1 MTVPKD
7 GGPHTFV
14 PRAHHQRSFDLNIY
28 GPVAPFFADVTIA
41 LDPQQQTIVG
51 EDGLGNER
59 FKAVLHEAG
68 SRRNYGWNGVNGF
81 NNPTL
86 NFVSVNGNLLM
97 LWMGH
102 QVLAIDTL
110 RGGEGGGR
118 VLWSQDLNE
127 QVPGMQAQNG
137 FHPQQVNVPWGLPR
151 FVAQDRHGRLIGS
164 MGPVNF
170 DGVCFQ
176 RFRELTC
183 ADPLTGDIMWT
194 RKNVPVGSEVFGD
207 EELLF
212 VAPPDGG
219 EALVVRAL
227 DGELLG
233 KRAVAPLE
241 QRMTTVGRNMLVWD
255 TKDGKQV
262 VSMRDAWTGK
272 DVWSHA
278 FDAGAKGAV
287 VDDDSVGV
295 LEPSGHFVMLPAE
308 RRQANGRSEKLKPET
323 R

>member
-1 MTVPKD
+1 MARLAALFDEARRPELAVIYYRQLSGPLADVVCLDNKTGKQLAEGLPADGPVRKLLAGVKPWPAGRVVPKE
-7 GGPHTFV
+7 GGSRTLSA
-14 PRAHHQRSFDLNIY
+14 AHHQRSFDLNIH
-28 GPVAPFFADVTIA
+28 GQTGPFFSDMNVT
-41 LDPQQQTIVG
+41 LEPQQQTIVG

-59 FKAVLHEAG
+59 FKAVLHETG
-68 SRRNYGWNGVNGF
+68 SRRVYGWNGVNGF
-81 NNPTL
+81 NNPAL
-86 NFVSVNGNLLM
+86 NYVSVNGNLLL

-110 RGGEGGGR
+110 RGGEGGSR

-127 QVPGMQAQNG
+127 QVPGVQVQQG
-137 FHPQQVNVPWGLPR
+137 FHQIPVNVPWGLPR
-151 FVAQDRHGRLIGS
+151 FVAKDAYGRLIGS

-183 ADPLTGDIMWT
+183 ADPLTGDVMWT
-194 RKNVPVGSEVFGD
+194 RKNVPVGSDVFGD

-233 KRAVAPLE
+233 
-241 QRMTTVGRNMLVWD
+241 
-255 TKDGKQV
+255 
-262 VSMRDAWTGK
+262 
-272 DVWSHA
+272 
-278 FDAGAKGAV
+278 
-287 VDDDSVGV
+287 
-295 LEPSGHFVMLPAE
+295 
-308 RRQANGRSEKLKPET
+308 RRPVRPRSNA
-323 R
+323 